1 MHETR
6 CHKTLREIVSF
17 ILCLMFLLP
26 PIYEHFDNHKYLKL
40 GAQITLINSVK
51 RKKSWFSFLKLFLY
65 RRFLLKKIVI
75 VYIPLSNI
83 YASFVHIYRYVF
95 SYIYIYKLFSSV
107 FLEQSTAEPD
117 WAEIYTIQFKPV
129 FWSVETFSNLKKS
142 RTKKIVGFFVYWI

>member
-6 CHKTLREIVSF
+6 CHKNLREIVSF

-40 GAQITLINSVK
+40 GGQITLINSVK

-83 YASFVHIYRYVF
+83 CASFVHIYIGMYLVIF
-95 SYIYIYKLFSSV
+95 TSINYFLLFFSSKA
-107 FLEQSTAEPD
+107 LLNLTGLKSTRFSSN
-117 WAEIYTIQFKPV
+117 QFFDLSKL
-129 FWSVETFSNLKKS
+129 SAT
-142 RTKKIVGFFVYWI
+142 